1 MRSGKDITAMHDE
14 PQLNVAADWLR
25 ALERTAHAVRRPER
39 TFGLIIDELAATY
52 YDRLAIISDTQNI
65 TYSRLAALTNQYARW
80 CLINGVNKGE
90 CVALLMPNNPEYI
103 PIWSGISRVGG
114 IAALINPNLR
124 GQALAHC
131 LDIVSPIH
139 VIVAAEVVE
148 EYRSILPLAR
158 KPAKL
163 WIHAQSANGKSA
175 LCDAVDSLPTDPLTP
190 AEAPAVNLSDSAL
203 YIFTSGTTGLP
214 KAANVSHR
222 RIIEWSYWF
231 AGLMNTQME
240 DRMYNCL
247 PMYHSVGGIVA
258 PGCVLVSGG
267 SVVIRTKFSAG
278 QFWDDVA
285 NTGCTLFQYI
295 GELCRYLINAP
306 SHPRENS
313 HQLRICCGNGLGG
326 DIWNKFKSRFKI
338 PRIIEF
344 YAATEG
350 SFSLFNVE
358 GKPGVIGR
366 LPAFMRHRSP
376 IAIVK
381 FDYDSG
387 CPVRDHYGFCIRCE
401 ANEPGEAIGRLSFG
415 KADVQNRFEGYA
427 GVTDNEEKII
437 RNVFSHDDA
446 WFRTGDLMKMDKTG
460 YFEFIDRIG
469 DTFRWKGENV
479 STLEVE
485 SVIASY
491 PGIEDVT
498 AYGVRIPSFDGRAG
512 MAAIVTNDTFDPAS
526 FYAFV
531 SERLPSYAR
540 PLFTRI
546 VDNLSMTETF
556 KRNKRKLVEE
566 GFDRSIVRDVVL
578 VCDEKARAYVPM
590 TAERLVQI
598 GISVPK

>member
-1 MRSGKDITAMHDE
+1 MHDE
-14 PQLNVAADWLR
+14 PLLNVAADWLR
-25 ALERTAHAVRRPER
+25 ALERTAHAVRRPEC
-39 TFGLIIDELAATY
+39 TFGLIIEELAATHR
-52 YDRLAIISDTQNI
+52 DRAAIISDTQNI

-90 CVALLMPNNPEYI
+90 CIALLMPNNPEYI

-139 VIVAAEVVE
+139 VIVAAELVE
-148 EYRSILPLAR
+148 ECRSILPLVR

-163 WIHAQSANGKSA
+163 WIHARSANEKSA
-175 LCDAVDSLPTDPLTP
+175 LCDAVDSLPADPLTS
-190 AEAPAVNLSDSAL
+190 AEIRAVNLSDRAL

-222 RIIEWSYWF
+222 RIVEWSYWF
-231 AGLMNTQME
+231 AGLMNTQMD

-258 PGCVLVSGG
+258 PGSVLASGG
-267 SVVIRTKFSAG
+267 SVVIRTRFSVS
-278 QFWDDVA
+278 QFWDDVT

-295 GELCRYLINAP
+295 GELCRYLVNAP

-358 GKPGVIGR
+358 GKPGAIGH

-381 FDYDSG
+381 FEYDTG
-387 CPVRDHYGFCIRCE
+387 RPVRDHHGFCILCE
-401 ANEPGEAIGRLSFG
+401 ANEPGEAIGRLSSG
-415 KADVQNRFEGYA
+415 KADVENRFEGYA
-427 GVTDNEEKII
+427 DVADNDEKII
-437 RNVFSHDDA
+437 RNVFFQHDA
-446 WFRTGDLMKMDKTG
+446 WFRTGDLMKMDKMG
-460 YFEFIDRIG
+460 YFEFVDRIG

-485 SVIASY
+485 HVIASY
-491 PGIEDVT
+491 SGVEDVT
-498 AYGVRIPSFDGRAG
+498 AYGVRIPSSDGRAG
-512 MAAIVTNDTFDPAS
+512 MAAIVINDTFDPAL

-540 PLFTRI
+540 PLLIRI
-546 VDNLSMTETF
+546 VASLAITETF
-556 KRNKRKLVEE
+556 KRNKRKLIEE
-566 GFDRSIVRDVVL
+566 GFDPSIVRDVIL
-578 VCDEKARAYVPM
+578 LCDEKVGAYVPM
-590 TAERLVQI
+590 TTERLVQI
-598 GISVPK
+598 GISVPQ